1 MVAKIKFSKSIQRAL
16 NYNEQKVQQG
26 KAALLEAANYLMEPN
41 EMNFYQKLER
51 FQHQMSLNE
60 RAKTN
65 TVHISLNFDPL
76 DKVYKEK
83 MREIATEYMKQIGYE
98 HQPYLVY
105 QHKDAAHPHVHI
117 VTTNIRDDGTRIPT
131 HNIGQE
137 LSEPARKALELKY
150 ELIRAEGREQHQ
162 EHTLKIEKTKKME
175 YGRSETRRGI
185 TNVLDHVIENY
196 KYGSLAELNAVL
208 GYYNV
213 RADTGEDGSR
223 IKKNHGLVYR
233 VLDAEG
239 NPVGVPI
246 KASAIYSKPTLKY
259 LEEKFKK
266 NEHSRSPEMN
276 KLRLTLNRVFKD
288 KYANLDEL
296 QAALKKENIH
306 LVLRQNKEGRIY
318 GVTYV
323 DHTNKAVFNGSALG
337 KEYSA
342 AKVLERIP
350 EPGKHPQPEK
360 RPRPMQKEKQDKQ
373 LNKLG
378 EKSQRRLLNEA
389 PPPAIKGIIENLF
402 QPEFTADGFAIE
414 LSRIKKRRKKRQ
426 RSLGRL

>member
-76 DKVYKEK
+76 DKVDKEK
-83 MREIATEYMKQIGYE
+83 MREIAMEYMKQIGYE

-150 ELIRAEGREQHQ
+150 ELIRAEGREHHQ
-162 EHTLKIEKTKKME
+162 EHTLKIEKIKKVE
-175 YGRSETRRGI
+175 YGKSETRRAI

-213 RADTGEDGSR
+213 RAYTGEEGSR

-233 VLDAEG
+233 VLDDGG
-239 NPVGVPI
+239 NLVGVPI

-266 NEHSRSPEMN
+266 NEHSRSAEMN
-276 KLRLTLNRVFKD
+276 KLRLTIDKIFKD

-350 EPGKHPQPEK
+350 EAVKQQQPEK
-360 RPRPMQKEKQDKQ
+360 LPRPKQKEKQVKQ
-373 LNKLG
+373 LNKLP
-378 EKSQRRLLNEA
+378 EKSERSLLIE
-389 PPPAIKGIIENLF
+389 PPSPAIQGIIENLF
-402 QPEFTADGFAIE
+402 QPEFTADGFASE
-414 LSRIKKRRKKRQ
+414 LSRTKKRRKKRQ
-426 RSLGRL
+426 HSLGRS